1 MSTES
6 IVTKD
11 QSKKYGP
18 VEYVEDGQ
26 AYRIYANVRYDDECG
41 NGHNTFSITGEI
53 FRLQINRGGRSS
65 FDSCGCLHND
75 IAKHFPELALFLKW
89 HLMSSDGPMHYVA
102 NTTYH
107 ASKVPSD
114 QSKWYLYLE
123 DTLIRI
129 VDQEGRQNMVDA
141 YGNKASFKP
150 YHNPLAKEADLEA
163 ARRSAIWPD
172 ATLEQLK
179 DEAALLERLPDL
191 IAEFRSDM
199 WWLGFEW

>member
-26 AYRIYANVRYDDECG
+26 AYRMYANVRYDDECG

-65 FDSCGCLHND
+65 LDSCGCLHDD
-75 IAKHFPELALFLKW
+75 IAKHFPELAPFLKW

-102 NTTYH
+102 NTIYH
-107 ASKVPSD
+107 ASNYPD
-114 QSKWYLYLE
+114 
-123 DTLIRI
+123 
-129 VDQEGRQNMVDA
+129 GHM
-141 YGNKASFKP
+141 
-150 YHNPLAKEADLEA
+150 LAKSAALDA